1 MSSSRFV
8 PDGGRRALC
17 LIAIAATTA
26 CGGSSNTAP
35 SQNQLTSSTLT
46 ATINGAS
53 FTSTVTV
60 GARIPV
66 LPNLPNGTV
75 GVTGQDKLSIPY
87 TSLTFAVP
95 GVIGTY
101 PLASTNPVPQNA
113 ALMNVTSTTTGAQW
127 TAGGAGG
134 GSGSITL
141 STLTSTGASG
151 TFSMTLVPL
160 SGSGASGNKVITNGK
175 FNVKF

>member
-1 MSSSRFV
+1 MRLSGFV
-8 PDGGRRALC
+8 PASGRRVLC
-17 LIAIAATTA
+17 LIAIAATAA
-26 CGGSSNTAP
+26 CGGSSTAP
-35 SQNQLTSSTLT
+35 SQSQVTSSTLT
-46 ATINGAS
+46 ATIDGAS
-53 FTSTVTV
+53 FTSVLTV
-60 GARIPV
+60 GTRIPT

-75 GVTGQDKLSIPY
+75 GVTGQDKLTVAH

-95 GVIGTY
+95 GVIGDY
-101 PLASTNPVPQNA
+101 PLASANPVPQNA
-113 ALMNVTSTTTGAQW
+113 ALQIFISTTSGQQW

-134 GSGSITL
+134 GSGTISL

-160 SGSGASGNKVITNGK
+160 AGGATGNKVITNGK